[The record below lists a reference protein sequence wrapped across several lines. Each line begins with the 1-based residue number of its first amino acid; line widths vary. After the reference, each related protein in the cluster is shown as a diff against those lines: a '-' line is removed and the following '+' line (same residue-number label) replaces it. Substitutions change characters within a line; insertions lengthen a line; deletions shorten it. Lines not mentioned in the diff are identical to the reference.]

1 MNKIAIFLTFLLS
14 YSANAQPIECQV
26 LREQILSDVRNSS
39 MQEQRNLYF
48 ANQVSSAEASRPGL
62 GSVYSANVM
71 GANGVQQLASIFGGS
86 NQQNSMSF
94 EQKVATYKAACE
106 K

>member
-14 YSANAQPIECQV
+14 YSANAQPIECQM
-26 LREQILSDVRNSS
+26 LREQILAEVRNSS
-39 MQEQRNLYF
+39 AQEQRNLNF
-48 ANQVSSAEASRPGL
+48 ANQVAAAEASRPGM
-62 GSVYSANVM
+62 GSVYSANTM
-71 GANGVQQLASIFGGS
+71 GARGVQQLSSIFGGS